1 MYFSGHFITSGQKLP
16 PAPYNLKPCKG
27 LKNAFLSRSFADF
40 AIHHDI
46 SQQFRLW
53 VSFTDVPDETFF
65 PTLARIKDVKEI
77 SPQNYNITLD
87 SRDQVPIIPGLR
99 PRYSKWESFNLGCG
113 GKYHNGICL
122 ITLQDLKDHLK
133 RNQLKNGDQNC
144 YVINKVD
151 VKVDTKPIH
160 YLAQQLSSFD
170 IDEYLKTYKP
180 FVYD

>member
-40 AIHHDI
+40 AIHHEI

-87 SRDQVPIIPGLR
+87 SQDQVPIIPGLR

-113 GKYHNGICL
+113 GKYHNLSRGVL
-122 ITLQDLKDHLK
+122 PENLRRGPYAVVERTE
-133 RNQLKNGDQNC
+133 RA
-144 YVINKVD
+144 
-151 VKVDTKPIH
+151 KPRFLYYPCI
-160 YLAQQLSSFD
+160 
-170 IDEYLKTYKP
+170 
-180 FVYD
+180 